1 MKHYPLTSEQSLI
14 FMGWDTNNS
23 TTQYNMA
30 GYLLFDKVCIDRTRL
45 EKAIEKLVT
54 LRPYLYNRL
63 IKVSEEEVPALKYFE
78 DPTRLIRQYPEMN
91 QDIKLHYMEMRDE
104 ELDAYIHSATPP
116 FNPFSEPMIRFG
128 LVQTPT
134 RSVITITFFHLL
146 VDGVTMKA
154 VNSDLEILYKGDE
167 IAPQKMGFYEV
178 ATQRYAAYDSTLYLS
193 DKKFF
198 EGKFKAFEGFTD
210 FARPFDKDLPWGNSI
225 FLEKNISWKSVDEWA
240 ALHNCSTA
248 DLLMAIHA
256 KTLSAITGRRTVS
269 FYTYNHGRSAKDL
282 KNVIYGH
289 FLCPMVL
296 MIDIEQ
302 DDSLLTIIS
311 RARHEMFSGLR
322 HRTYPVFHYFL
333 SREMDY
339 HGTEFLYNG
348 PYMEFTNI
356 YDDNVTYWHWFDLG
370 LSLSHLTFAIY
381 QRGINYAL
389 EADCSDTLYLTK
401 QIDSFMALYC
411 ELLTKCISGD

>member
-1 MKHYPLTSEQSLI
+1 
-14 FMGWDTNNS
+14 
-23 TTQYNMA
+23 
-30 GYLLFDKVCIDRTRL
+30 
-45 EKAIEKLVT
+45 
-54 LRPYLYNRL
+54 
-63 IKVSEEEVPALKYFE
+63 
-78 DPTRLIRQYPEMN
+78 
-91 QDIKLHYMEMRDE
+91 MEMRDE
-104 ELDAYIHSATPP
+104 ELDAYVHSATPP

-178 ATQRYAAYDSTLYLS
+178 AT
-193 DKKFF
+193 
-198 EGKFKAFEGFTD
+198 
-210 FARPFDKDLPWGNSI
+210 
-225 FLEKNISWKSVDEWA
+225 
-240 ALHNCSTA
+240 
-248 DLLMAIHA
+248 
-256 KTLSAITGRRTVS
+256 
-269 FYTYNHGRSAKDL
+269 YTYNHGRSAKDL

-348 PYMEFTNI
+348 SYMEFTNI